1 MMGYIYDILV
11 NFNEK
16 EIYEFFEWDKNDN
29 IEHLRKTPIF
39 KVRTKVFND
48 FKNNYVKISQT
59 FLNKIKSK
67 TEKFTSQS
75 IGMIEYCA
83 IITDGMDLVV
93 IEFDSEGISILKSSM
108 LLDEA
113 EDTLEES
120 DLLDVTEI
128 DYTVI
133 NEKITNNRFTT
144 RHENEVLNYISHEI
158 NHLIKKKQHNK
169 LKYLYYEWFN
179 KKENNINL
187 VIDELKN
194 ILEQEFSSKHNSF
207 FELLKLSNMKKQL

>member
-1 MMGYIYDILV
+1 MGYIYDILV

-16 EIYEFFEWDKNDN
+16 EIYEFFEWNKNDN

-48 FKNNYVKISQT
+48 FKNNYVKVSQM
-59 FLNKIKSK
+59 FLNKFKNK

-93 IEFDSEGISILKSSM
+93 IEFDSEGVSILKSSM

-128 DYTVI
+128 DYAVI
-133 NEKITNNRFTT
+133 NTKTTNNRFTT
-144 RHENEVLNYISHEI
+144 RHENEVLNYISCEI

-179 KKENNINL
+179 KKENNIN
-187 VIDELKN
+187 
-194 ILEQEFSSKHNSF
+194 
-207 FELLKLSNMKKQL
+207 

>member
-1 MMGYIYDILV
+1 MGYIYDILV

-39 KVRTKVFND
+39 KVKTKVFND

-59 FLNKIKSK
+59 FLNKIKNK

-133 NEKITNNRFTT
+133 NKKQTNNRFTT

-158 NHLIKKKQHNK
+158 NHLITKKQHNK